1 MASLPKRVW
10 SNKKLVYSNHKP
22 VWKLD
27 DKVWVYDPKFK
38 EVETWETYTDE
49 REVLDGDAEMQVYDS
64 LTPENI
70 WTMNSW
76 IVATYTFKDYDNTV
90 LKTWTVEDGWTP
102 TAPTD
107 PTREADAEYTY
118 TFKER
123 NPTVWPIS
131 KDTTYTATYTA
142 TKNKYTITWL
152 DYDETEIDTTEVEYW
167 VVPTHEDPTREWYTF
182 SWWSPEV
189 VAVTEAATYKATYT
203 ENVEPEEP
211 VE

>member
-1 MASLPKRVW
+1 MHMPKRVW

-22 VWKLD
+22 VWKLE
-27 DKVWVYDPKFK
+27 DKVWVYDPKFE
-38 EVETWETYTDE
+38 EVDSWETYTDE
-49 REVLDGDAEMQVYDS
+49 RENLDWDAEMQIYDS
-64 LTPENI
+64 LTPTNI
-70 WTMNSW
+70 WTMEDGV
-76 IVATYTFKDYDNTV
+76 VAKYKFVDYDETV
-90 LKTWTVEDGWTP
+90 LKTGTVADGWTP
-102 TAPTD
+102 VAPTD
-107 PTREADAEYTY
+107 PTREATAEYTY
-118 TFKER
+118 TFKKRE
-123 NPTVWPIS
+123 PTVWPIS

-167 VVPTHEDPTREWYTF
+167 VVPTHEDPTREGYTF

-211 VE
+211 L